1 MNVFDLVASLTLD
14 TKEYERAL
22 YQAKATTVNTTN
34 DISKSVGKI
43 KKGFL
48 IGAGAMAAGFAA
60 FGVSSVKTG
69 MQFDS
74 AMSQVAATMGKSM
87 DEMTSETGKVDL
99 AWGEFSGNL
108 REYAQEMGAHTK
120 FSATESA
127 EALNYMALAG
137 YDAQKSMEM
146 LPTVLNL
153 AAAGNMEL
161 ADASDMVTDASSALG
176 LSQKQTV
183 EMVDQMA
190 MASSKSNTSVAQL
203 GSAFLTVGGT
213 AKLLKGG
220 TAELSASLG
229 ILADNGIK
237 GSEGGTALRNV
248 LLSIQRGK
256 FDKTFGQM
264 GVEAYDA
271 QGHLRALP
279 DILDDMNTA
288 MDGMTDKE
296 KSEIIAKTFNARD
309 LKSVNAL
316 LGTSSE
322 RWEQLGAAIE
332 DSEGAAQ
339 KMADTQLDNL
349 AGDITIMKSAWE
361 GFQISMSEKATPALR
376 EFVQGLTWAI
386 DHASTLL
393 PIIIGLATAFGVFA
407 VAINIGSIIAGVT
420 KAFAALNAVLIANP
434 IGIVVALIA
443 GLAVAFIALWKNN
456 EQFRNKVI
464 KVWNAVKTAAI
475 SIFGSIKEI
484 ASNVWG
490 AIKENI
496 VNPLLGAYEM
506 AREIFSAIKETASNA
521 WGGIKETAS
530 KIWNGVKEA
539 IVSPIRGAISLVSA
553 VVSKIKSVV
562 SSGFNAVRSIASRV
576 WNRIKTAITNPIESA
591 KNKVKGI
598 IDKLKSFFPLSIG
611 KIFSNIKL
619 PHFTVSGKAPFG
631 LGGKGQKPSIGVRWY
646 KKAYDTPYLFSRSTV
661 VSGLGFG
668 DGVGDEMVYGRS
680 NLMDDISDVVEAS
693 GGAGNVQI
701 TNYITVSGA
710 ENPEDF
716 ASRFARK
723 LKLDMRTA

>member
-22 YQAKATTVNTTN
+22 YQAKATTTSATN
-34 DISKSVGKI
+34 DISKKVGAV

-48 IGAGAMAAGFAA
+48 VGAGAMAAGFAA

-69 MQFDS
+69 AQFDS
-74 AMSQVAATMGKSM
+74 AMSQVAATMGKTM
-87 DEMTSETGKVDL
+87 DEMEDEVGTVDL
-99 AWGEFSGNL
+99 AWGKFSGNL
-108 REYAQEMGAHTK
+108 RDYAKEMGAHTK

-176 LSQKQTV
+176 LSQKETV

-220 TAELSASLG
+220 TAELSAELG
-229 ILADNGIK
+229 VLADNGIK

-271 QGHLRALP
+271 EGHLRSLP
-279 DILDDMNTA
+279 DILADMNEA
-288 MDGMTDKE
+288 MEGMSDKE

-316 LGTSSE
+316 LGTSKE

-332 DSEGAAQ
+332 DSEGSAQ

-349 AGDITIMKSAWE
+349 TGDITIMKSAWE
-361 GFQISMSEKATPALR
+361 GFQISMSEKVSPALR
-376 EFVQGLTWAI
+376 EIVQGLTWMI

-393 PIIIGLATAFGVFA
+393 PIILGLATAFGVFA
-407 VAINIGSIIAGVT
+407 IAINIGSIIAGVT
-420 KAFAALNAVLIANP
+420 KAMTALNAVLLANP
-434 IGIVVALIA
+434 IGIIVALVA
-443 GLAVAFIALWKNN
+443 GLVVAFITLWKNN

-464 KVWNAVKTAAI
+464 KIWNSIKSAAS

-484 ASNVWG
+484 ASTVWE
-490 AIKENI
+490 AIKEHI
-496 VNPLLGAYEM
+496 VKPIMNAKETISN
-506 AREIFSAIKETASNA
+506 IFSAIREIASTAWS
-521 WGGIKETAS
+521 GVKSIAS
-530 KIWNGVKEA
+530 KAWEGVKNA
-539 IVSPIRGAISLVSA
+539 IVTPIRASVALVSA
-553 VVSKIKSVV
+553 IISKIRSIV
-562 SSGFNAVRSIASRV
+562 SSGFNAVRSVASKV
-576 WNRIKTAITNPIESA
+576 WNRIKTAITNPIDSA
-591 KNKVKGI
+591 RNKVKSI
-598 IDKLKSFFPLSIG
+598 LDKLKGLFPLKIG
-611 KIFSNIKL
+611 KIFSGIKL
-619 PHFTVSGKAPFG
+619 PHFKVSGSPPFG
-631 LGGKGQKPSIGVRWY
+631 LGGKGKRPSIGVSWY
-646 KKAYDTPYLFSRSTV
+646 KKAYDTPYLFTNPTV

-668 DGVGDEMVYGRS
+668 DGVGDEMVYGKQS
-680 NLMDDISDVVEAS
+680 LMNDITDAMAK
-693 GGAGNVQI
+693 GGTGGNVI
-701 TNYITVSGA
+701 NIYSTVNNA
-710 ENPEDF
+710 DNPEEY
-716 ASRFARK
+716 AERLVGKIRLA
-723 LKLDMRTA
+723 MRTA